1 MIYWHDFHA
10 HSFYNERDY
19 DKGAFL
25 AMTSNILIIV
35 PAFNEEQAIV
45 ATVKQLE
52 QFSEYD
58 YVVVNDGST
67 DRTKQILE
75 QHRFSHVT
83 LPVNL
88 GIGGAVQTGYR
99 YAARN
104 GYDYAIQ
111 LDADGQHNPE
121 DLRHLVSEMKK
132 RNVDMLIGSR
142 FLEKS
147 NYKGS
152 FTRRTG
158 IHYFNY
164 LLRLIAR
171 VNILDP
177 TSGYRIVNRRV
188 IEWFAND
195 YPVDYPEVE
204 VIVKLA
210 RKGFT
215 IEETKVEMNAR
226 QGGESSITPV
236 KSVYYMAK
244 VTFFSLIRSY
254 I

>member
-1 MIYWHDFHA
+1 
-10 HSFYNERDY
+10 
-19 DKGAFL
+19 
-25 AMTSNILIIV
+25 MTSKILIIV
-35 PAFNEEQAIV
+35 PAYNEEQAIV
-45 ATVKQLE
+45 GTVQQLE
-52 QFSEYD
+52 QFHEYD
-58 YVVVNDGST
+58 YVVINDGST
-67 DRTKQILE
+67 DRTKDLLE
-75 QHRFSHVT
+75 QHNFSHVT

-99 YAARN
+99 YAERF

-111 LDADGQHNPE
+111 LDADGQHDPE
-121 DLRHLVSEMKK
+121 DLHHLVAEMKK
-132 RNVDMLIGSR
+132 RDVDMLIGSR

-152 FTRRTG
+152 LTRRTG
-158 IHYFNY
+158 ILYFNY
-164 LLRLIAR
+164 LLRMIAR
-171 VNILDP
+171 VNITDP

-188 IEWFAND
+188 IEWFAKD

-210 RKGFT
+210 RKGFKV
-215 IEETKVEMNAR
+215 EETKVEMNAR
-226 QGGESSITPV
+226 QGGESSITAV

-244 VTFFSLIRSY
+244 VTFFSVIRSY

>member
-1 MIYWHDFHA
+1 
-10 HSFYNERDY
+10 
-19 DKGAFL
+19 
-25 AMTSNILIIV
+25 MTSKILIIV
-35 PAFNEEQAIV
+35 PAYNEEQAIV
-45 ATVKQLE
+45 GTVQQLE
-52 QFSEYD
+52 QFQEYD
-58 YVVVNDGST
+58 YVVINDGST
-67 DRTKQILE
+67 DRTKEILE
-75 QHRFSHVT
+75 QHGFSHVT

-99 YAARN
+99 YAERF

-121 DLRHLVSEMKK
+121 DLHHLVSEMKK

-152 FTRRTG
+152 LVRRTG
-158 IHYFNY
+158 ILYFNY
-164 LLRLIAR
+164 LLRIIAR
-171 VNILDP
+171 VNIMDP

-188 IEWFAND
+188 IEWFAKD

-210 RKGFT
+210 RKGFKV
-215 IEETKVEMNAR
+215 EETKVEMNAR
-226 QGGESSITPV
+226 QGGESSITAV

-244 VTFFSLIRSY
+244 VTFFSVIRSY

>member
-1 MIYWHDFHA
+1 
-10 HSFYNERDY
+10 
-19 DKGAFL
+19 
-25 AMTSNILIIV
+25 MTSKILIIV
-35 PAFNEEQAIV
+35 PAYNEEQAIV
-45 ATVKQLE
+45 GTVQQLE
-52 QFSEYD
+52 QFDEYD
-58 YVVVNDGST
+58 YVVINDGST
-67 DRTKQILE
+67 DRTKEILE
-75 QHRFSHVT
+75 AHNFSHVT
-83 LPVNL
+83 LPLNL
-88 GIGGAVQTGYR
+88 GIGGAVQTGFR
-99 YAARN
+99 YAERF

-111 LDADGQHNPE
+111 LDADGQHDPE
-121 DLRHLVSEMKK
+121 DLHHLVAEMKK
-132 RNVDMLIGSR
+132 RDVDMLIGSR

-152 FTRRTG
+152 WTRRVG
-158 IHYFNY
+158 ILYFNY

-171 VNILDP
+171 VNITDP

-188 IEWFAND
+188 IEWFAKD

-210 RKGFT
+210 RKGFKV
-215 IEETKVEMNAR
+215 EETKVEMNAR
-226 QGGESSITPV
+226 QGGASSITPR

>member
-1 MIYWHDFHA
+1 MD
-10 HSFYNERDY
+10 S
-19 DKGAFL
+19 K
-25 AMTSNILIIV
+25 ILIIV
-35 PAFNEEQAIV
+35 PAYNEEQAIV
-45 ATVKQLE
+45 NTVRALE
-52 QFSEYD
+52 KFVEYD
-58 YVVVNDGST
+58 YIIVNDGST
-67 DRTKQILE
+67 DMTKNLLE
-75 QHRFSHVT
+75 THQFNHIT

-99 YAARN
+99 YAVRH

-121 DLRHLVSEMKK
+121 DLRHLVSEMEK
-132 RNVDMLIGSR
+132 RQVDMLIGSR

-147 NYKGS
+147 NYRGS
-152 FTRRTG
+152 FLRRTG
-158 IHYFNY
+158 ILYFNY

-171 VNILDP
+171 VNITDP

-188 IEWFAND
+188 CEWFAVD

-204 VIVKLA
+204 VIAKIA
-210 RKGFT
+210 RKGYKV
-215 IEETKVEMNAR
+215 EETKVEMNAR
-226 QGGESSITPV
+226 QGGVSSITPV
-236 KSVYYMAK
+236 KSLYYMAK

>member
-1 MIYWHDFHA
+1 
-10 HSFYNERDY
+10 
-19 DKGAFL
+19 
-25 AMTSNILIIV
+25 MTSNILIIV
-35 PAFNEEQAIV
+35 PAYNEEQAIV
-45 ATVKQLE
+45 DTVKQLE
-52 QFSEYD
+52 QFAEYD

-67 DRTKQILE
+67 DRTKEILE
-75 QHRFSHVT
+75 QHNFSHVT

-99 YAARN
+99 YAAQH

-111 LDADGQHNPE
+111 LDADGQHDPE
-121 DLRHLVSEMKK
+121 DLHHLVSEMKR

-152 FTRRTG
+152 LTRRTG
-158 IHYFNY
+158 ILYFNY
-164 LLRLIAR
+164 LLRMISR
-171 VNILDP
+171 VHITDP

-210 RKGFT
+210 RKRFT
-215 IEETKVEMNAR
+215 VEETKVEMNAR
-226 QGGESSITPV
+226 QGGASSITPV
-236 KSVYYMAK
+236 KSIYYMAK

>member
-1 MIYWHDFHA
+1 
-10 HSFYNERDY
+10 
-19 DKGAFL
+19 
-25 AMTSNILIIV
+25 MTSKILIIV
-35 PAFNEEQAIV
+35 PAYNEEQAIV
-45 ATVKQLE
+45 GTVQQLQ
-52 QFSEYD
+52 QFDEYD

-75 QHRFSHVT
+75 ENNFSHVT

-99 YAARN
+99 FAEHN

-111 LDADGQHNPE
+111 LDADGQHDPE
-121 DLRHLVSEMKK
+121 DLRHLVAEMKK

-152 FTRRTG
+152 LTRRTG
-158 IHYFNY
+158 ILYFNY
-164 LLRLIAR
+164 LLRLIAG
-171 VNILDP
+171 VNIMDP

-188 IEWFAND
+188 IEWFAED

-210 RKGFT
+210 RKGYT

-226 QGGESSITPV
+226 QGGTSSITAV
-236 KSVYYMAK
+236 KSVYYMSK

-254 I
+254 L